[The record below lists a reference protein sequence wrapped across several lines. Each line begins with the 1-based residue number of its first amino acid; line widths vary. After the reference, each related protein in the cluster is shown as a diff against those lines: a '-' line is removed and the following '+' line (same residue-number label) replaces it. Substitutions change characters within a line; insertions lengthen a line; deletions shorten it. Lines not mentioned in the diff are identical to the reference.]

1 MNAPS
6 LLMRQ
11 RLLILA
17 VLGLVLACVGMIVL
31 IGNNFTLG
39 RILLIGASLILT
51 PLFAYVISMRGRA
64 RRGART
70 RAIARKAELDA
81 EMVAFLTP
89 EGIRATA
96 DQPDPALLPLTDEAD
111 AAALP
116 PPASLTEDPLHE
128 H

>member
-81 EMVAFLTP
+81 QMAAFVTP

-96 DQPDPALLPLTDEAD
+96 DQPDPALLPPPDAD
-111 AAALP
+111 DTALLP
-116 PPASLTEDPLHE
+116 PTDTPSEELPHE

>member
-6 LLMRQ
+6 LRTRQ
-11 RLLILA
+11 ILLALAILGLILA
-17 VLGLVLACVGMIVL
+17 CAGMIVL

-51 PLFAYVISMRGRA
+51 PMFAYVISMRGRA
-64 RRGART
+64 RRSARD

-81 EMVAFLTP
+81 QMAAFVTP

-96 DQPDPALLPLTDEAD
+96 DQPDPAR
-111 AAALP
+111 
-116 PPASLTEDPLHE
+116 PPAPAQETESTPHE

>member
-6 LLMRQ
+6 VRTRQILLA
-11 RLLILA
+11 LALLGLILA
-17 VLGLVLACVGMIVL
+17 CAGMIVL

-39 RILLIGASLILT
+39 RILLIAASLILT
-51 PLFAYVISMRGRA
+51 PMFAYVISIRGRA
-64 RRGART
+64 RRGARD

-81 EMVAFLTP
+81 QMAAFVTP

-96 DQPDPALLPLTDEAD
+96 DQPDPALP
-111 AAALP
+111 P
-116 PPASLTEDPLHE
+116 PPAEETERVPDE

>member
-6 LLMRQ
+6 LRTRQ
-11 RLLILA
+11 ILLALA
-17 VLGLVLACVGMIVL
+17 VLGLILACAGMIVL
-31 IGNNFTLG
+31 IGNNLTLG

-51 PLFAYVISMRGRA
+51 PMFAYVISMRGRA
-64 RRGART
+64 RRSARE

-81 EMVAFLTP
+81 QMAAFVTP

-96 DQPDPALLPLTDEAD
+96 NQPDPAR
-111 AAALP
+111 P
-116 PPASLTEDPLHE
+116 PVPAEETESTPHE